1 MTLYHTET
9 LRYLTE
15 EPKSILFL
23 IVLCGMVALAIV
35 FGFMFFNHE
44 RPDFAFSK
52 RQIAG
57 VAVVS
62 YLVLFVGLM
71 FHRDTVMEH
80 NQDATIHYMV
90 KLDDNRRMQLINQ
103 ANKLPEGDYVK
114 ALVIQAEQYFK

>member
-1 MTLYHTET
+1 MHHTET

-35 FGFMFFNHE
+35 FGFVFFNHE
-44 RPDFAFSK
+44 RPEFAFSK

-57 VAVVS
+57 VVVVS
-62 YLVLFVGLM
+62 YIVLFIGFM

-80 NQDATIHYMV
+80 NQDVTIHYMV

-103 ANKLPEGDYVK
+103 ANELPEGDYVK

>member
-1 MTLYHTET
+1 MYHTET

-35 FGFMFFNHE
+35 FGFVFFNHE
-44 RPDFAFSK
+44 RPEFAFSK

-57 VAVVS
+57 VAIVAYV
-62 YLVLFVGLM
+62 VLFVGFM

-80 NQDATIHYMV
+80 NQDTTIHYMV

-103 ANKLPEGDYVK
+103 ANELPEGDYVK

>member
-1 MTLYHTET
+1 MYHTET

-23 IVLCGMVALAIV
+23 LVLSGMVALAMV
-35 FGFMFFNHE
+35 FAFVFFNHE
-44 RPDFAFSK
+44 RPAYAFSK

-57 VAVVS
+57 VAIVS
-62 YLVLFVGLM
+62 YIVLFIGFM

-90 KLDDNRRMQLINQ
+90 KLDEGQRSQLIRQ
-103 ANKLPEGDYVK
+103 ADELPADDYVK
-114 ALVIQAEQYFK
+114 ALVIQAQQYFK

>member
-1 MTLYHTET
+1 MYHTET

-23 IVLCGMVALAIV
+23 LVLSGMVALAMV
-35 FGFMFFNHE
+35 FAFVFFNHE
-44 RPDFAFSK
+44 RPQYAFSK

-57 VAVVS
+57 VAMTS
-62 YLVLFVGLM
+62 YIVLFIGFM
-71 FHRDTVMEH
+71 FHRDTVMER

-90 KLDDNRRMQLINQ
+90 KLDEGQRSQLMRQ
-103 ANKLPEGDYVK
+103 ADELPMDDYVK

>member
-1 MTLYHTET
+1 MYHTET

-35 FGFMFFNHE
+35 FGFVFFNHE

-62 YLVLFVGLM
+62 YLVLFVGFM

-103 ANKLPEGDYVK
+103 ANELLEGDYVK

>member
-1 MTLYHTET
+1 MYHTET

-23 IVLCGMVALAIV
+23 LVLSGMVALAMV
-35 FGFMFFNHE
+35 FAFVFFNHE
-44 RPDFAFSK
+44 RPAYAFSK

-57 VAVVS
+57 VAIVS
-62 YLVLFVGLM
+62 YLVLFIGFM

-90 KLDDNRRMQLINQ
+90 KLDEGQRSQLIKQ
-103 ANKLPEGDYVK
+103 ADALPMDDYVK

>member
-1 MTLYHTET
+1 MHHTET

-23 IVLCGMVALAIV
+23 LVLCGMVALAIV
-35 FGFMFFNHE
+35 FGFVFFNHE
-44 RPDFAFSK
+44 RPEFAFSK

-57 VAVVS
+57 VVVVS
-62 YLVLFVGLM
+62 YIVLFVGFL

-80 NQDATIHYMV
+80 NQDVTIHYMV

-103 ANKLPEGDYVK
+103 ANELPEGDYVK

>member
-1 MTLYHTET
+1 MYHTET

-35 FGFMFFNHE
+35 FGFVFFNHE
-44 RPDFAFSK
+44 RPQYAFSK

-57 VAVVS
+57 VAMTS
-62 YLVLFVGLM
+62 YIVLFIGFM

-90 KLDDNRRMQLINQ
+90 KLDEGQRSQLMRQ
-103 ANKLPEGDYVK
+103 ADELPMDDYVK

>member
-1 MTLYHTET
+1 MYHTET

-35 FGFMFFNHE
+35 
-44 RPDFAFSK
+44 AY
-52 RQIAG
+52 
-57 VAVVS
+57 V
-62 YLVLFVGLM
+62 VLFVGFM

-103 ANKLPEGDYVK
+103 ANELPEGDYVK
-114 ALVIQAEQYFK
+114 ALVIQAETYFK

>member
-1 MTLYHTET
+1 MYHTET

-35 FGFMFFNHE
+35 FGFVFFNHE
-44 RPDFAFSK
+44 RPEFAFSK

-57 VAVVS
+57 VVVVS
-62 YLVLFVGLM
+62 YIVLFVGFL

-80 NQDATIHYMV
+80 NQDVTIHYMV
-90 KLDDNRRMQLINQ
+90 KLDDNRRIQLINQ
-103 ANKLPEGDYVK
+103 ANELPEGDYVK

>member
-1 MTLYHTET
+1 MYHTET

-23 IVLCGMVALAIV
+23 LVLCGMIALAMV
-35 FGFMFFNHE
+35 FAFVFFNHE
-44 RPDFAFSK
+44 RPAYAFSK

-57 VAVVS
+57 VAIVS
-62 YLVLFVGLM
+62 YIVLFVGFM

-103 ANKLPEGDYVK
+103 ANELPEGDYVK

>member
-1 MTLYHTET
+1 MYHTET

-23 IVLCGMVALAIV
+23 IVLCGMIALAMV
-35 FGFMFFNHE
+35 FAFVFFNHE
-44 RPDFAFSK
+44 RPEFAFSK
-52 RQIAG
+52 RQISG
-57 VAVVS
+57 IVIVS
-62 YLVLFVGLM
+62 YIVLFIGFM

-90 KLDDNRRMQLINQ
+90 KLDEGQRSQLIRQ
-103 ANKLPEGDYVK
+103 ADELPTDDYVK

>member
-1 MTLYHTET
+1 MYHTET

-23 IVLCGMVALAIV
+23 LVLSGMVALAMV
-35 FGFMFFNHE
+35 FAFVFFNHE
-44 RPDFAFSK
+44 RPAYAFSK

-57 VAVVS
+57 VAMTS
-62 YLVLFVGLM
+62 YIVLFIGFM

-90 KLDDNRRMQLINQ
+90 KLDEGQRSQLMRQ
-103 ANKLPEGDYVK
+103 ADELPMDDYVK

>member
-1 MTLYHTET
+1 MYHTET

-35 FGFMFFNHE
+35 FGFVFFNHE
-44 RPDFAFSK
+44 RPEFAFSK

-57 VAVVS
+57 VAIVT
-62 YLVLFVGLM
+62 YIVLFVGFM

-103 ANKLPEGDYVK
+103 ANELPEGDYVK

>member
-1 MTLYHTET
+1 MYHTET

-23 IVLCGMVALAIV
+23 LIVSAMICIAITL
-35 FGFMFFNHE
+35 GFVFFNHE
-44 RPDFAFSK
+44 RPEFAFSK

-57 VAVVS
+57 VVVVS
-62 YLVLFVGLM
+62 YIVLFVGLL
-71 FHRDTVMEH
+71 FHRDTVMEK
-80 NQDATIHYMV
+80 NQDVTIHYMV

-103 ANKLPEGDYVK
+103 ANELPEGDYVK

>member
-1 MTLYHTET
+1 MYHTET

-35 FGFMFFNHE
+35 FGFVFFNHE

-62 YLVLFVGLM
+62 YLVLFVGFM

-90 KLDDNRRMQLINQ
+90 KLDEGQRSQLMRQ
-103 ANKLPEGDYVK
+103 ANELPEGDYVK

>member
-1 MTLYHTET
+1 MYHTET

-23 IVLCGMVALAIV
+23 LVLCGMIALAMV
-35 FGFMFFNHE
+35 FAFVFFNHE
-44 RPDFAFSK
+44 RPAYAFSK

-57 VAVVS
+57 VAIVA
-62 YLVLFVGLM
+62 YIVLFVGFM

-90 KLDDNRRMQLINQ
+90 KLDEGQRSQLIRQ
-103 ANKLPEGDYVK
+103 ADELPADDYVK
-114 ALVIQAEQYFK
+114 ALVIQAQQYFK

>member
-1 MTLYHTET
+1 MYHTET

-35 FGFMFFNHE
+35 FGFVFFNHE

-62 YLVLFVGLM
+62 YLVLFVGFM

-103 ANKLPEGDYVK
+103 ANELPEGDYVK
-114 ALVIQAEQYFK
+114 ALVIQAERYFK

>member
-1 MTLYHTET
+1 MYHTET

-35 FGFMFFNHE
+35 FGFVFFNHE
-44 RPDFAFSK
+44 RPAFAFSK

-57 VAVVS
+57 VAIVS
-62 YLVLFVGLM
+62 YIVLFIGFM

-80 NQDATIHYMV
+80 NQDTTIHYMV
-90 KLDDNRRMQLINQ
+90 KLDEGQRSQLIRQ
-103 ANKLPEGDYVK
+103 ADELPADDYVK
-114 ALVIQAEQYFK
+114 ALVIQAQQYFK